1 MRFIFKIVKKL
12 LITIFILIIRFYQI
26 LISPLLGSNCRF
38 LPTCSEYS
46 LESLKEYG
54 IVKGVYLSIKR
65 ISHCHPFGGHG
76 YDPVPKKMK
85 ERI

>member
-38 LPTCSEYS
+38 LPTCSEYTIESIKAYGLIKGISMS
-46 LESLKEYG
+46 L
-54 IVKGVYLSIKR
+54 KR
-65 ISHCHPFGGHG
+65 ISSCHPFGKKGF
-76 YDPVPKKMK
+76 DPIVKENKKN
-85 ERI
+85 